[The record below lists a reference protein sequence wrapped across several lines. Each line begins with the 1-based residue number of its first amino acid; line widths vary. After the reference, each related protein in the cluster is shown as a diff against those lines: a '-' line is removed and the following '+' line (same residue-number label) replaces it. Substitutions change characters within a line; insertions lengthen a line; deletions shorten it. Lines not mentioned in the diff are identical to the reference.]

1 MFRYT
6 ILAAFCFIMA
16 CKEKPPQQLTAQQ
29 IIDKSIE
36 ASGGLLLQQSEVS
49 FLFRDMSFERTN
61 TKQGKVLKRTVNK
74 DGTLIHDVYSPS
86 GFERYVNGDLTQI
99 ADSMA
104 RKYQNSIN
112 SVHYFAYLPEGLN
125 DAAVH
130 KKLIGET
137 TIKDKLYY
145 QIEVTFDEEDGGE
158 DFDDIYIYWID
169 KETFKPD
176 YLAYQFSVNKGG
188 IRFREAFNERII
200 NGIRFVD
207 YKNYGLDGNL
217 SVYEAEEKYINQ
229 ELPLKSTITLKEI
242 NVNRGSYN

>member
-1 MFRYT
+1 M
-6 ILAAFCFIMA
+6 
-16 CKEKPPQQLTAQQ
+16 
-29 IIDKSIE
+29 
-36 ASGGLLLQQSEVS
+36 
-49 FLFRDMSFERTN
+49 
-61 TKQGKVLKRTVNK
+61 
-74 DGTLIHDVYSPS
+74 
-86 GFERYVNGDLTQI
+86 
-99 ADSMA
+99 
-104 RKYQNSIN
+104 
-112 SVHYFAYLPEGLN
+112 
-125 DAAVH
+125 
-130 KKLIGET
+130 
-137 TIKDKLYY
+137 
-145 QIEVTFDEEDGGE
+145 TFDEEDGGE